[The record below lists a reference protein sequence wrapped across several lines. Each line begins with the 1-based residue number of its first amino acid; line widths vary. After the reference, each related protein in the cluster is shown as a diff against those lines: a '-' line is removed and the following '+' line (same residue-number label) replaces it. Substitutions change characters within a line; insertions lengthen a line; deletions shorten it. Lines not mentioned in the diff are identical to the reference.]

1 MLVSDTYLTL
11 LNFQKQ
17 RTLTFKKEKDA
28 IPNHQLQ
35 EYMKKQ
41 NAYFK
46 EIDEFELEVESD
58 DELD

>member
-1 MLVSDTYLTL
+1 LTL